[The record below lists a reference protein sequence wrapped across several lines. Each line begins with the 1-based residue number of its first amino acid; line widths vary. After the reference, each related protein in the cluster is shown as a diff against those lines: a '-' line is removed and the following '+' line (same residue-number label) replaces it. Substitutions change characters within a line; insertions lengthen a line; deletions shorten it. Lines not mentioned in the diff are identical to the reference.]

1 MGTWALLVKGA
12 GLEPDHQKLGCL
24 ALYGDGAVWHRKSSR
39 NVPGSAY
46 YTRRDSIRSLY
57 TVDAEN
63 RPVSSQ
69 SVGSLIDAQCAVHSK
84 SSSRYDVFLQAW
96 RLVSVMRDN
105 GWVLLIS
112 QGACIQ
118 QADKQQ
124 RDGCNTDRP
133 HCLMCRTSMMAIRD
147 ILYKQETLFQDI
159 PSAVAE
165 RTRQV
170 KQNKT
175 KQNNSIDS
183 DAVGQASTS

>member
-1 MGTWALLVKGA
+1 
-12 GLEPDHQKLGCL
+12 
-24 ALYGDGAVWHRKSSR
+24 
-39 NVPGSAY
+39 
-46 YTRRDSIRSLY
+46 
-57 TVDAEN
+57 
-63 RPVSSQ
+63 
-69 SVGSLIDAQCAVHSK
+69 
-84 SSSRYDVFLQAW
+84 
-96 RLVSVMRDN
+96 MRDN

-112 QGACIQ
+112 EGACIQ

-165 RTRQV
+165 DSASKT

-175 KQNNSIDS
+175 KQNKTT
-183 DAVGQASTS
+183 A